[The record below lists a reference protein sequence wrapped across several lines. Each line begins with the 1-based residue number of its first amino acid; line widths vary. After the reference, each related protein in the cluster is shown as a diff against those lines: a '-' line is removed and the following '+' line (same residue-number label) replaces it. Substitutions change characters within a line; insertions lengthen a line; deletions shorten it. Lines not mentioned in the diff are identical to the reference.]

1 MSRVSHIYFN
11 FCDETVRVSSNSE
24 KLLARLEKDF
34 SYFKATELTP
44 ARFVIK
50 ANLDQIPDGIVPA
63 KVADRQSLNSLTFDH
78 GEVRINDYYGKLL
91 SVYDYAKENATLW
104 SLDLEK
110 LHEISYLL
118 ILSRVGKA
126 LDMRGL
132 HKVHA
137 MAFTL
142 GNTSAIGMMP
152 MKGGKSTLLANILR
166 DQSVAI
172 VSDDCPLINRSG
184 KLLPFPLRLG
194 VEKLAEEVGLKSAS
208 EFTYTLQRDFYGEK
222 KLVSLAGLPHEIG
235 RVGGHQVLFVG
246 RRAPGMRPQLHRV
259 SRLSMIK
266 PLLYNMVIGVGLPM
280 VMEYF
285 WQNGFKD
292 FVRKS
297 FIALSRAW
305 SALALL
311 SKSECYQFWM
321 SENPEE
327 NAEFLL
333 RELKKL

>member
-1 MSRVSHIYFN
+1 MKIFHIFFN
-11 FCDETVRVSSNSE
+11 FNDETVRVSSNSE
-24 KLLARLEKDF
+24 ELLHRLGKDF
-34 SYFKATELTP
+34 SYFKTSEMTP
-44 ARFVIK
+44 TKFVIK
-50 ANLDQIPDGIVPA
+50 ANLDQIPDGVIPA
-63 KVADRQSLNSLTFDH
+63 QVADRQSLNSLTFDR
-78 GEVRINDYYGKLL
+78 GEIRVNDYYGKLL

-104 SLDLEK
+104 SLDIEK
-110 LHEISYLL
+110 LHEITYLL
-118 ILSRVGKA
+118 VLSRVGKA
-126 LDMRGL
+126 LDLRGL

-194 VEKLAEEVGLKSAS
+194 VDGLAPEVGLKGES
-208 EFTYTLQRDFYGEK
+208 EYTYTLQRDFYGEK
-222 KLVSLAGLPHEIG
+222 KLVSLEGLPHEIG
-235 RVGGHQVLFVG
+235 RVGEHQVLFVG
-246 RRAPGMRPQLHRV
+246 RRAPGMRPQLHRI
-259 SRLSMIK
+259 SRFSMIK

-285 WQNGFKD
+285 WQNGWKD
-292 FVRKS
+292 FIRKS
-297 FIALSRAW
+297 FIALSRVW

-321 SENPEE
+321 CEDPEE
-327 NAEFLL
+327 NAKILL
-333 RELKKL
+333 RELKKI

>member
-1 MSRVSHIYFN
+1 MKLSHIYFN
-11 FCDETVRVSSNSE
+11 FNGETVRVSSNSDE
-24 KLLARLEKDF
+24 LLSRLEKDF
-34 SYFKATELTP
+34 SYFKVNEISP
-44 ARFVIK
+44 ARFAIK
-50 ANLDQIPDGIVPA
+50 ANFDQIPDGIVPA
-63 KVADRQSLNSLTFDH
+63 KVADRQSLNSLTFDQ
-78 GEVRINDYYGKLL
+78 GEIRINDYYGKLL
-91 SVYDYAKENATLW
+91 SVYDYKKESATLW
-104 SLDLEK
+104 SVEIEK
-110 LHEISYLL
+110 LHEITYLL
-118 ILSRVGKA
+118 VLSRVGKA

-152 MKGGKSTLLANILR
+152 MKGGKSTLLANVLR

-172 VSDDCPLINRSG
+172 VSDDCPLIDRQG
-184 KLLPFPLRLG
+184 RLLPFPLRLG
-194 VEKLAEEVGLKSAS
+194 VDSLAPEVGLKSDS

-222 KLVSLAGLPHEIG
+222 KLVSLAGLPHEVG
-235 RVGGHQVLFVG
+235 RVGEHQILFVG
-246 RRAPGMRPQLHRV
+246 RRAPGLRPQLHRV

-266 PLLYNMVIGVGLPM
+266 PLIYNMVIGIGLPM

-321 SENPEE
+321 CENPEE